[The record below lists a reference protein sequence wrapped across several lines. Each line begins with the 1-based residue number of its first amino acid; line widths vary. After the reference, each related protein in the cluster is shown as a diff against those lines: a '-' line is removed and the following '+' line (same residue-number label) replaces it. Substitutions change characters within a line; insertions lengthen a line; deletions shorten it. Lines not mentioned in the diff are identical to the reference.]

1 MSNQL
6 EKIKKELDDLIKLYQ
21 GVIVTDNPNIE
32 PLKEIMNIII
42 ENRNM
47 RNEFCK
53 IIKEHLKNDDT
64 KFKIRLFHIIDS
76 LFKSEVGDIYIKNLS
91 EYLYDNFKECFTI
104 GDFDDRVLL
113 FKIFYT
119 WKYIIP
125 NDLYELIKNDLK
137 LDDFKAIFM
146 KKYPGKIKKYDD
158 YNDNMRLTFEAKNKK
173 KKTIPTKTFKEDDDK
188 SNNNDNINNNNN
200 LTSKEHNKVK
210 QKKLLG
216 KKTKSVHNKSE
227 NENTT
232 NKKIKTDNPIINN
245 VNINSNINPPNI
257 ILNPNNNFNMFF
269 PMNVSPNEIK
279 LFIFLSNNQK
289 KLTRN
294 LPFFSSIAKFYCEAL
309 LDEKYPDKFS
319 QFKAINNNEEAYQD
333 IRKLMKTKLFQETNK
348 NNCDICGFR
357 TLYYNDLVQHLD
369 IHFNFN
375 LLEMEGKN
383 LFRKKASNKNNWIY
397 GSGGKNFKNKNFDM
411 GIGDKPQKCGTL
423 ENLIFYRNMMNNNFI
438 KINNEQEEDN
448 EEFMYPIND
457 ENRKKCHYCGDDFK
471 KIFSAKYNYWFY
483 NKVVVVIDDKN
494 KFLAHQACFEE
505 LAKKIR

>member
-1 MSNQL
+1 
-6 EKIKKELDDLIKLYQ
+6 
-21 GVIVTDNPNIE
+21 
-32 PLKEIMNIII
+32 
-42 ENRNM
+42 
-47 RNEFCK
+47 
-53 IIKEHLKNDDT
+53 
-64 KFKIRLFHIIDS
+64 

-125 NDLYELIKNDLK
+125 NDLYELIKNDQK

-232 NKKIKTDNPIINN
+232 NKKIKTENPIINN

-289 KLTRN
+289 KLSRN
-294 LPFFSSIAKFYCEAL
+294 L
-309 LDEKYPDKFS
+309 
-319 QFKAINNNEEAYQD
+319 
-333 IRKLMKTKLFQETNK
+333 LF
-348 NNCDICGFR
+348 
-357 TLYYNDLVQHLD
+357 
-369 IHFNFN
+369 
-375 LLEMEGKN
+375 
-383 LFRKKASNKNNWIY
+383 
-397 GSGGKNFKNKNFDM
+397 
-411 GIGDKPQKCGTL
+411 
-423 ENLIFYRNMMNNNFI
+423 
-438 KINNEQEEDN
+438 
-448 EEFMYPIND
+448 
-457 ENRKKCHYCGDDFK
+457 
-471 KIFSAKYNYWFY
+471 
-483 NKVVVVIDDKN
+483 
-494 KFLAHQACFEE
+494 
-505 LAKKIR
+505 

>member
-6 EKIKKELDDLIKLYQ
+6 EKIKKEFNNLIKLYQ
-21 GVIVTDNPNIE
+21 GVITTDNPNIE

-42 ENRNM
+42 EYRN
-47 RNEFCK
+47 NSSEFCK

-64 KFKIRLFHIIDS
+64 KFKIRLFHIIDT
-76 LFKSEVGDIYIKNLS
+76 LFKSEVGGSYINQLNK
-91 EYLYDNFKECFTI
+91 YLYDNFKECFTI

-125 NDLYELIKNDLK
+125 SDLYEQIKDDQK

-158 YNDNMRLTFEAKNKK
+158 YNDNMRITFEAKTNKK
-173 KKTIPTKTFKEDDDK
+173 KGVSTKTFKEDEDNN
-188 SNNNDNINNNNN
+188 NNNDNINNN
-200 LTSKEHNKVK
+200 LTSKEPNKVK
-210 QKKLLG
+210 QKKILG

-227 NENTT
+227 NENTA
-232 NKKIKTDNPIINN
+232 NKKIKIENSANNNINN
-245 VNINSNINPPNI
+245 NINPPNI

-289 KLTRN
+289 KLNRN
-294 LPFFSSIAKFYCEAL
+294 LPFFSSIAKFYSEAL
-309 LDEKYPDKFS
+309 FDEKYSDNNS
-319 QFKAINNNEEAYQD
+319 NQFKIINNNEEAYQE
-333 IRKLMKTKLFQETNK
+333 IRKKMKTKLFQETSK

-369 IHFNFN
+369 IHFYFN

-397 GSGGKNFKNKNFDM
+397 GNNGKNLKNKNLDI

-471 KIFSAKYNYWFY
+471 KIFSTKYNYWFY

-494 KFLAHQACFEE
+494 KFLVHQACFEE
-505 LAKKIR
+505 LAKKFK

>member
-64 KFKIRLFHIIDS
+64 KFKIRLFHIIDT
-76 LFKSEVGDIYIKNLS
+76 LFKSEVGDTYINQLNK
-91 EYLYDNFKECFTI
+91 YLYDNFKECFTI

-125 NDLYELIKNDLK
+125 NDIYELIKTEEK
-137 LDDFKAIFM
+137 LDDFKITIFM
-146 KKYPGKIKKYDD
+146 KKFPGKIKKYDD
-158 YNDNMRLTFEAKNKK
+158 YNNQ
-173 KKTIPTKTFKEDDDK
+173 
-188 SNNNDNINNNNN
+188 
-200 LTSKEHNKVK
+200 VK
-210 QKKLLG
+210 QTKLLG
-216 KKTKSVHNKSE
+216 KK
-227 NENTT
+227 
-232 NKKIKTDNPIINN
+232 KKPYNLFLP
-245 VNINSNINPPNI
+245 V
-257 ILNPNNNFNMFF
+257 
-269 PMNVSPNEIK
+269 NVSPNEIK
-279 LFIFLSNNQK
+279 LFIFLSNNK
-289 KLTRN
+289 SKLSKN
-294 LPFFSSIAKFYCEAL
+294 IPLFSSIAKYYSESLFE
-309 LDEKYPDKFS
+309 EKYSDNFS
-319 QFKAINNNEEAYQD
+319 HFKAINENEEIYKE
-333 IRKLMKTKLFQETNK
+333 IRKRMKIKLFQETIK
-348 NNCDICGFR
+348 NNCAICGFR
-357 TLYYNDLVQHLD
+357 TLFYNDLVRHLD

-383 LFRKKASNKNNWIY
+383 LFRKNAWNKNNWIY
-397 GSGGKNFKNKNFDM
+397 GRGEKNLKNKINEIDSKNQN
-411 GIGDKPQKCGTL
+411 DGTL
-423 ENLIFYRNMMNNNFI
+423 ENLIFYRNMMNNNLI

-457 ENRKKCHYCGDDFK
+457 DNRKICHYCGDDLK
-471 KIFSAKYNYWFY
+471 KIFSTKYNYWFY
-483 NKVVVVIDDKN
+483 NKVVVVIDEKN

-505 LAKKIR
+505 LSKKIKLN